1 MSDWDTWMENMQE
14 SEATE
19 PMEGNSMSD
28 ESNSMSDESNNN
40 TPEGNAM
47 SDNDAVENF
56 EKLLASAG
64 IDEAAD
70 AWGQGYDDETER
82 KLQAHVEKGIE
93 ENASDRAKRVDA
105 LDAKAGST
113 DEFYNAVPTGKLV
126 QTLCMTSEAVHA
138 VSERVTDTRVELA
151 KTSKAVTQTIKAVVK
166 AQDGMG
172 MLKDYVSAVETS
184 LEERI
189 EAIEVQ
195 GDEGVA
201 CILHDSA
208 LEDHDNRLTAAT
220 LAIEDLT
227 SALDGLSDASKEVTL
242 SDEVSNEIDNCV
254 SMHVDQHPYF
264 ETAWP
269 TDEEKVEIRNG
280 LRSDAKE
287 DLAEWLDNNVSDDM
301 TDRIEEALH
310 DMDLSQQLDMEELG
324 KDVIASMDDASI
336 SLMATRVQEG
346 IDMTDSIEEAL
357 GGLDLSEHIDMDA
370 FGKVFASMESG
381 DLERLASK
389 VQEGLD
395 LSELA
400 SEVTYEID
408 MWDVAEQVIDN
419 LDMDRV
425 ATDVTD
431 HIDMDD
437 LSRRVKDLMGDGE
450 KQADADTKVHT
461 VGVDDLAFRVDKL
474 ERVFHSMRNLIV
486 DSEAF

>member
-151 KTSKAVTQTIKAVVK
+151 KTSKAVTQTIKAMVK
-166 AQDGMG
+166 EQDNMS

-184 LEERI
+184 LEGRI

-227 SALDGLSDASKEVTL
+227 SALDDLSDASKEVTL
-242 SDEVSNEIDNCV
+242 SDEDK
-254 SMHVDQHPYF
+254 
-264 ETAWP
+264 A
-269 TDEEKVEIRNG
+269 EIRNG

-389 VQEGLD
+389 IQEGLD

-408 MWDVAEQVIDN
+408 MWDVAEQVRDN
-419 LDMDRV
+419 MDMDQV
-425 ATDVTD
+425 ATDAMESMDMGELAEKAMD
-431 HIDMDD
+431 HMDMDD
-437 LSRRVKDLMGDGE
+437 IARKVRDLMGDGE

-461 VGVDDLAFRVDKL
+461 VDVDDLAFRVDKL